1 LRLLNRYVIRQLAA
15 PFLFA
20 LAAQTSLMLLS
31 QVAKKFGAL
40 VGKGLPWTVIG
51 EVFLLSLPFI
61 IAMTLPMA
69 VLLAVLYTFS
79 HLAADNEITA
89 AKASGIS
96 VYQVLTPVLLWGA
109 CMAAFNFAF
118 VDQVLPRTNARLR
131 SLLIDIGR
139 KRATLGLREQVI
151 NDVPPS
157 QYFLRASRI
166 DAATGRMRGITI
178 YDVGGESSRRII
190 YADSGA
196 MAYAASQTD
205 LSLRLYDGSIH
216 QYRPAEPDRFQLT
229 YFTVNN
235 VRVKNVY
242 DELQRNTSESVRGDR
257 EMSTCEMLT
266 VIRDARG
273 EQAEARRERS
283 ELVLNDLR
291 ALLGQRP
298 VPHVFEPVSTDSV
311 QGGYCGWFQSV
322 IATFLP
328 KTAEAQAAAQGDSPK
343 LPPQVRAPINPRVRL
358 SGWSEVASASDRVR
372 EADRRADRYAVE
384 VHKKWAIS
392 MACVS
397 FVIIGIVMAL
407 RFPRG
412 GMGLVIG
419 GGLLV
424 FSVHYVGLT
433 AGESL
438 ADRGLV
444 SPWVAMWTPNI
455 LLTIVGVLG
464 LIKVSRESGSTR
476 GGDFRELLDGLKHLV
491 LRLVRPILRFLA
503 PVLLPVIRVVQRV
516 FPRLRGVSL
525 RVNQKTRPSR
535 FRWMRQLDRYV
546 LEGWVRIFVLTAV
559 GFPVVAIVINLVDN
573 LSKLLDRGLTT
584 DEIITSYVY
593 SIPENAFLVMP
604 AAVLFATVFT
614 VGAMGRHSE
623 LTAAK
628 AGGQSFHRLMRPVFL
643 ASGAAAAL
651 AFLVGELAPGATARQ
666 LEIQKAR
673 QTRPTRARFNF
684 VYRGD
689 QGWVYTIRSLDV
701 SNRQLKGLMFERQG
715 TGLSYPGLVLTA
727 DSASY
732 DDKLKAWRLR
742 NGASRV
748 IAGPGKQATFAFR
761 TMRLKSLR
769 QSPAD
774 LMAEPKAPDEMRY
787 AELGRYIEAL
797 KRSGND
803 ANKLMVDKALKLA
816 LPVTCLIIALF
827 GAPLAVSQPRAGA
840 AVGIAISLAT
850 TVIFLLLTQI
860 MKAVGAGGV
869 INPIV
874 AAWLPN
880 VVFLFA
886 GLVLLGRVR
895 T

>member
-1 LRLLNRYVIRQLAA
+1 LRLLNRYILRQLTA
-15 PFLFA
+15 PFFFA

-89 AKASGIS
+89 TKASGIS
-96 VYQVLTPVLLWGA
+96 VYQVLTPVLLWGV
-109 CMAAFNFAF
+109 CMAALNFAF

-139 KRATLGLREQVI
+139 KKPTFELREQVI
-151 NDVPPS
+151 NEVPPS

-166 DAATGRMRGITI
+166 DAATGRLRGVTI

-196 MAYAASQTD
+196 MAYAEGQTD
-205 LSLRLYDGSIH
+205 LSLRLYDGAIH
-216 QYRPAEPDRFQLT
+216 QYRPAEPARFQLT
-229 YFTVNN
+229 YFTVNDI
-235 VRVKNVY
+235 RVKNVF

-266 VIRDARG
+266 VIRDAR
-273 EQAEARRERS
+273 EELAEARRERS

-291 ALLGQRP
+291 TLLGQPPLRA
-298 VPHVFEPVSTDSV
+298 VPATPPDSSRR
-311 QGGYCGWFQSV
+311 GYCGWLRSV
-322 IATFLP
+322 LATLLP
-328 KTAEAQAAAQGDSPK
+328 KTAEAQAAAQGVPPK
-343 LPPQVRAPINPRVRL
+343 LPPQSRPVMRPRVRL
-358 SGWSEVASASDRVR
+358 SSWSEVASATDRVR
-372 EADRRADRYAVE
+372 DADRRADRYAVE

-392 MACVS
+392 LACIS
-397 FVIIGIVMAL
+397 FVIVGIVMAL
-407 RFPRG
+407 RFPRAG
-412 GMGLVIG
+412 IGLVIG

-424 FSVHYVGLT
+424 FSIHYVGLT

-455 LLTIVGVLG
+455 LLTVLGVLG
-464 LIKVSRESGSTR
+464 LLKVSRESGSTR
-476 GGDFRELLDGLKHLV
+476 GGDFQELLDGLRHLLRRLLPPFRPLLPLV
-491 LRLVRPILRFLA
+491 RWLTAGLQRRRGAIRRAGFLRLSGL
-503 PVLLPVIRVVQRV
+503 
-516 FPRLRGVSL
+516 
-525 RVNQKTRPSR
+525 
-535 FRWMRQLDRYV
+535 RQLDRYV
-546 LEGWVRIFVLTAV
+546 IESWVRIFVLTAL
-559 GFPVVAIVINLVDN
+559 GFPLVSILINLTDN
-573 LSKLLDRGLTT
+573 LNRLLDRGLGMK
-584 DEIITSYVY
+584 EIAISYIY
-593 SIPENAFLVMP
+593 SIPENAFIVMP

-623 LTAAK
+623 LTAVK
-628 AGGQSFHRLMRPVFL
+628 AGGQSFHRLMRPVFIAACA
-643 ASGAAAAL
+643 ASAL

-673 QTRPTRARFNF
+673 QARPTRTRFNF

-689 QGWVYTIRSLDV
+689 KGWVYTIRSLDV
-701 SNRQLKGLMFERQG
+701 TNRQLKQLMFERQG
-715 TGLSYPGLVLTA
+715 TGLSYPDLVLTA

-748 IAGPGKQATFAFR
+748 VVGPNRQATFTFR
-761 TMRLKSLR
+761 TMRLKALR

-774 LMAEPKAPDEMRY
+774 LLAEPKAPDEMRY
-787 AELGRYIEAL
+787 AELGRYIDAL

-803 ANKLMVDKALKLA
+803 ANKLLVDQALKLA
-816 LPVTCLIIALF
+816 LPATCLIIALF
-827 GAPLAVSQPRAGA
+827 GAPLAVTSPRAGA
-840 AVGIAISLAT
+840 AVGVAISLGT
-850 TVIFLLLTQI
+850 TVIFLLFVQI
-860 MKAVGAGGV
+860 TKAIGAGGV
-869 INPIV
+869 INPLV
-874 AAWLPN
+874 AAWFPN

-886 GLVLLGRVR
+886 GLVLLAKVR